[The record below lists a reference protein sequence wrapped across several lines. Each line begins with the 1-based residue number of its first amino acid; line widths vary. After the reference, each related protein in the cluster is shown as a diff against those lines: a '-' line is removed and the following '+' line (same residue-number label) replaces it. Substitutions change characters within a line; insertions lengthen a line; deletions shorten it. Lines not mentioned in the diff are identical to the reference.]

1 MADSDTDMDPNDD
14 PWIETEDMIAKT
26 PPGPDWGSFV
36 KHIPQLGN
44 IGRLQVAVPC
54 TGISGASYA
63 FEAMKIPADFI
74 NIWDLDAR
82 YAKHLEQHFLEL
94 GMDAADII
102 LNLGKRRGDL
112 LTLPLDKITT
122 PVHILIAGPPCPPW
136 ASQGT
141 HRSLKDARAQV
152 FVRLLVWCFVLVHT
166 GKLLGVV
173 LENVPGI
180 LNRHYGREPTMAVF
194 LRALRKFIPEMSWD
208 VDTLKARDYGLPQ
221 SRKRVFLRGL
231 LKRVL
236 PYVPKVMPPFICNR
250 RVDDLLGDFPAT
262 SRCLLTLPQQDNLEE
277 YEQAIKDKYEKG
289 KLHKD
294 DIVCISVDR
303 SLCNGFNTNMGVNVI
318 STLQTGNRYLFVIS
332 VGCVVDDLPD
342 EDRRF
347 FRLLMPT
354 ERLTLQG
361 FPPDVLRNLPTHT
374 TCLKAAGNVHIPSTL
389 II

>member
-1 MADSDTDMDPNDD
+1 MLGWVVMFPCAIYAAAMTDSDADMNTKDIFNYV
-14 PWIETEDMIAKT
+14 ETEDMIAKT

-36 KHIPQLGN
+36 EHIPQLGN

-82 YAKHLEQHFLEL
+82 YAKHLKQHFIEL
-94 GMDAADII
+94 GMEPADII

-112 LTLPLDKITT
+112 LRLPLDKIKT

-136 ASQGT
+136 ASQGK
-141 HRSLKDARAQV
+141 HGSLKDARARV

-180 LNRHYGREPTMAVF
+180 LTRHCGREPTMAVF
-194 LRALRKFIPEMSWD
+194 LRALKKFIPEMSWG
-208 VDTLKARDYGLPQ
+208 VDTLKAQDYGLPQ

-236 PYVPKVMPPFICNR
+236 PDVPKVMTPFICSR
-250 RVDDLLGDFPAT
+250 RVDDFLGDFPAT
-262 SRCLLTLPQQDNLEE
+262 TRCSLTLPQQENLEE
-277 YEQAIKDKYEKG
+277 YEQAIKDKYQMG
-289 KLHKD
+289 MLCKD
-294 DIVCISVDR
+294 DSTYVS
-303 SLCNGFNTNMGVNVI
+303 SLYCSYQNGTKV
-318 STLQTGNRYLFVIS
+318 
-332 VGCVVDDLPD
+332 
-342 EDRRF
+342 
-347 FRLLMPT
+347 
-354 ERLTLQG
+354 
-361 FPPDVLRNLPTHT
+361 
-374 TCLKAAGNVHIPSTL
+374 
-389 II
+389 